1 MAVDVGRTG
10 IWCVSRAWPDDPGK
24 AEAAASE
31 LEGLGYGALW
41 LGISRPSLQ
50 LPEMLLAA
58 TSSLAV
64 ATGIVSIW
72 DAPAAELA
80 AAYHRVADLFADRFL
95 LGIGASHAHAAE
107 RAGQQYRRPYSKV
120 AAYLDGLDAAS
131 APVPRDRRVVAA
143 LGPKMTTL
151 AGQRS
156 AGAHPYL
163 TTPEH
168 TQQARELLGP
178 GPLLAPEQM
187 VVLSADPARARQI
200 ARDALGFYLQ
210 APNYIASLLRLGFT
224 EEDISQASARVID
237 ALVAWGGEDAIRARV
252 QAHHQAGADHVCVQV
267 LTGEPGLPLAQW
279 RALAQLLA

>member
-10 IWCVSRAWPDDPGK
+10 IWCVSSAWPDDPGR
-24 AEAAASE
+24 AEAAAAE

-64 ATGIVSIW
+64 ATGIVSVW

-80 AAYHRVADLFADRFL
+80 AAYHRVADLFDDRFL
-95 LGIGASHAHAAE
+95 LGIGASHEHAVK
-107 RAGQQYRRPYSKV
+107 RHGQQYHRPYSKV
-120 AAYLDGLDAAS
+120 AGFLDGLDAAS
-131 APVPRDRRVVAA
+131 PPVPRDGRALAA
-143 LGPKMTTL
+143 LGPRMLAL
-151 AGQRS
+151 AGERS

-168 TQQARELLGP
+168 TLQARELLGP

-187 VVLSADPARARQI
+187 VVLETDPARARQI
-200 ARDALGFYLQ
+200 ARDALGFYLK
-210 APNYIASLLRLGFT
+210 APNYIASLLRHGFS
-224 EEDISQASARVID
+224 EEEIGQASDRVID
-237 ALVAWGGEDAIRARV
+237 ALVAWGSQDAIRARV
-252 QAHHQAGADHVCVQV
+252 EAHHQAGADHVCVQA

-279 RALAQLLA
+279 RALAQALV